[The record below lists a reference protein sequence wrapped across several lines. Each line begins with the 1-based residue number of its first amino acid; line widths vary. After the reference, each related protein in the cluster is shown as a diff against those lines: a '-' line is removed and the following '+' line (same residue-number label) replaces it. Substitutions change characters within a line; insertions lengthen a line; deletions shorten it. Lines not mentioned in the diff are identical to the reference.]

1 MTYRITR
8 RLLVLELLVLLA
20 GLIVG
25 ALICEALGVDWPP
38 AAAAAG
44 PGSYDPPPSL
54 AAAVLG
60 AAADEAGEA
69 WRGGWVS
76 VGVLVVI
83 WFAGV
88 TAMKRRGWIIKRW
101 PRLDVGRAWALVSIA
116 TSGVATLVPL
126 AIVGDLDAAA
136 VNVQLALAAGLLM
149 QGDMSKVHKGDS
161 AAESDQGDE
170 DVAA

>member
-8 RLLVLELLVLLA
+8 RTLVLELLVLLA
-20 GLIVG
+20 ALAAG
-25 ALICEALGVDWPP
+25 ALICEAIGGTWPPP
-38 AAAAAG
+38 AAAG
-44 PGSYDPPPSL
+44 GHGSYDPPPSL

-60 AAADEAGEA
+60 AAADGAGEA

-76 VGVLVVI
+76 VGVLVAI

-88 TAMKRRGWIIKRW
+88 SAMHRRGTIIKRW
-101 PRLDVGRAWALVSIA
+101 PRLDVGRAWALVSIG

-136 VNVQLALAAGLLM
+136 VKVQLALAAGLLM
-149 QGDMSKVHKGDS
+149 QGDMSKVHKG
-161 AAESDQGDE
+161 ETERDQGDE